1 MHTDSDCVKQVA
13 GNHACWIDPV
23 FMGVVLV
30 HIVSIKHG
38 ARHKFR
44 MHHIYWQSLLG
55 DRLRVCN
62 AVNHEGYIRVKVE
75 NSTV

>member
-1 MHTDSDCVKQVA
+1 
-13 GNHACWIDPV
+13 
-23 FMGVVLV
+23 MGVVLV

-38 ARHKFR
+38 ARHKFC
-44 MHHIYWQSLLG
+44 MHHIYWQTLLG

-75 NSTV
+75 NSAT